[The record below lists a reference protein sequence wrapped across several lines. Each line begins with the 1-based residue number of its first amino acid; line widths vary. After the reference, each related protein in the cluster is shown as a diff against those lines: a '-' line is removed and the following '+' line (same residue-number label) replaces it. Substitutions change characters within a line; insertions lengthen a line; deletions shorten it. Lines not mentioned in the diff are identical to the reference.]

1 VQVEGTGDVVI
12 SLEEEKNTVH
22 HYKISKVFP
31 IEIIT
36 TTEENTGSFLP
47 PPYQWLQSQTRNRR
61 IWCDG
66 SWIFLY
72 MFYSSK
78 HLLRPFTFECKGPFL
93 PFPFPTFFSLSR
105 AAMRR
110 RLRICP

>member
-22 HYKISKVFP
+22 HYKISKVFF
-31 IEIIT
+31 IKKIT
-36 TTEENTGSFLP
+36 TIEENTGSFLP
-47 PPYQWLQSQTRNRR
+47 QPYQWQQSQTRNRR

-72 MFYSSK
+72 MFYSSRN
-78 HLLRPFTFECKGPFL
+78 LPRAL
-93 PFPFPTFFSLSR
+93 PFFHLFFP
-105 AAMRR
+105 
-110 RLRICP
+110 